1 MRFLGALYAG
11 LRALAIAALTSVA
24 IGGGAHGQSPTDP
37 ETAAWNRARQENTL
51 ESYQRYL
58 ELYPLGAHAA
68 EAFQATVELMLSV
81 EPSAPSDEALPGVDI
96 Y

>member
-11 LRALAIAALTSVA
+11 LRALTIAALASIAVS
-24 IGGGAHGQSPTDP
+24 GAQGQNPTDP

-51 ESYQRYL
+51 EAYQRYL

-68 EAFQATVELMLSV
+68 EAFQATVELMLSL
-81 EPSAPSDEALPGVDI
+81 EPWAPPDEALPEADV